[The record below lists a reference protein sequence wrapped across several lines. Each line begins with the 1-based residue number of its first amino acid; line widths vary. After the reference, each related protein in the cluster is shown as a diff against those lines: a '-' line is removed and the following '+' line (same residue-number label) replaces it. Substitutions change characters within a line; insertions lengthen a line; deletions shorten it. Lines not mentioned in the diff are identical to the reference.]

1 MDSAALDSFT
11 PLLDGVDRWG
21 ELAPL
26 LPLLVLLEIIL
37 SADNAVALASI
48 TKGLK
53 NIQLQRKALNISIIF
68 SLVLRIG
75 LILAANIIIKY
86 TIIQVIAS
94 FYLLS
99 IVINKFIFSIEQDDT
114 QKEFKDDPPVNFFKI
129 TALLAF
135 TDLAFSVDS
144 VTAAVAIS
152 DQFLL
157 VITGAIIGVIALRFT
172 SGLFIRWL
180 EEFTRLEI
188 SGYIAVGIV
197 GLKLLILLIMPGI
210 IIPEWLI
217 FFIMLSLFLWGFS
230 KRQNSVVT

>member
-11 PLLDGVDRWG
+11 PILDGVDRWG

-26 LPLLVLLEIIL
+26 LPLLILLEIVL

-48 TKGLK
+48 TKRLN
-53 NIQLQRKALNISIIF
+53 NIQLQRKALNISIVF

-86 TIIQVIAS
+86 TYIQIIAS

-99 IVINKFIFSIEQDDT
+99 IVINKFIFANNQEYIET
-114 QKEFKDDPPVNFFKI
+114 KTKENPPLNFLKI
-129 TALLAF
+129 IALLTF

-152 DQFLL
+152 DQLLL
-157 VITGAIIGVIALRFT
+157 VITGAIVGVIALRFT
-172 SGLFIRWL
+172 ADYFIRWL
-180 EEFTRLEI
+180 EIYTNLENAGYLAVGLVAIKLLLEI
-188 SGYIAVGIV
+188 PFKSIESYEFIFFV
-197 GLKLLILLIMPGI
+197 LLI
-210 IIPEWLI
+210 
-217 FFIMLSLFLWGFS
+217 FIFLWGFS
-230 KRQNSVVT
+230 DRVEN

>member
-26 LPLLVLLEIIL
+26 LPLLILLEIVL

-48 TKGLK
+48 TKRLN
-53 NIQLQRKALNISIIF
+53 NIELQRKALNISIVF

-86 TIIQVIAS
+86 KFIQIIAS

-99 IVINKFIFSIEQDDT
+99 IVFNKFIFHSDQEDIQT
-114 QKEFKDDPPVNFFKI
+114 KSKDDSPLDFLKI
-129 TALLAF
+129 IALLAF

-152 DQFLL
+152 DQLLL
-157 VITGAIIGVIALRFT
+157 VITGTIVGIIALRFT
-172 SGLFIRWL
+172 ADYFIRWL
-180 EEFTRLEI
+180 EIYTNLENA
-188 SGYIAVGIV
+188 GYLAVGLVAI
-197 GLKLLILLIMPGI
+197 KLLVEILIKGIESYEFIFFVLLI
-210 IIPEWLI
+210 
-217 FFIMLSLFLWGFS
+217 FIFLWGFS
-230 KRQNSVVT
+230 DRVEN

>member
-11 PLLDGVDRWG
+11 PLFDGVDRWG

-26 LPLLVLLEIIL
+26 LPLLVLLEIVL

-48 TKGLK
+48 TKGLN
-53 NIQLQRKALNISIIF
+53 NIQLQRKALNISIVF

-86 TIIQVIAS
+86 TFIQVIAS

-99 IVINKFIFSIEQDDT
+99 IVINKFFFSAHQEDI
-114 QKEFKDDPPVNFFKI
+114 QKKSKVDPPINFI
-129 TALLAF
+129 RMTALLAF

-152 DQFLL
+152 DQLLL
-157 VITGAIIGVIALRFT
+157 VITGAIVGVIALRFT
-172 SGLFIRWL
+172 ADYFIRWL
-180 EEFTRLEI
+180 EIYTNLENA
-188 SGYIAVGIV
+188 GYLAVGLVAI
-197 GLKLLILLIMPGI
+197 KLLTEVFIKGIESYEYLFFVLLV
-210 IIPEWLI
+210 
-217 FFIMLSLFLWGFS
+217 FIFLWGFS
-230 KRQNSVVT
+230 DRVEN